1 MNNNTEENKLKRS
14 KKFAVAFLDFVTCFF
29 LAMSLFFAGEAINT
43 SLPYYQEET
52 SNISRMENDLT
63 DLVVSSKL
71 SYIKEDG
78 YLAQTKDMASSYILS
93 LTYTSVDLG
102 KKDNDIF
109 KNVTEINEDKD
120 NLYFY
125 YSSYVNNNQSK
136 FSDFSKIKTIDKYK
150 EDLFKESKSS
160 DNSIFVTEG
169 YPFFTN
175 ETANEIYSFLVEGK
189 QTSSTKYN
197 LVYDSYSKL
206 LEEAISQYMEL
217 FTPYVNLVNEHSSA
231 LDHFYQVKI
240 GILLGCY
247 FVSIL
252 IIYFL
257 IPTCLKD
264 GRTLFMKIFHLK
276 AISVDEG
283 KITWP
288 FNLLR
293 AISLFFIYLFS
304 TSLIALIVLGG
315 YNGLITIYTV
325 FLGIFNLLFL
335 SVLSILITICSM
347 LFTFFR
353 KNKKQTFSEFISLM
367 IVKEDD
373 LKKTI
378 TVGDKTFEIQ

>member
-52 SNISRMENDLT
+52 SNISRLENDLT

-71 SYIKEDG
+71 SYIKGDG

-93 LTYTSVDLG
+93 LTYTSVDIE
-102 KKDNDIF
+102 KRNDEMF

-125 YSSYVNNNQSK
+125 YSSYVKDNQSN

-150 EDLFKESKSS
+150 EDLLKESKSG

-189 QTSSTKYN
+189 QTNSTKYN
-197 LVYDSYSKL
+197 LVYDAYSKL

-217 FTPYVNLVNEHSSA
+217 FIPYVNLVNEHSST

-240 GILLGCY
+240 GILLGC
-247 FVSIL
+247 FFISIL

-257 IPTCLKD
+257 IPVCLKD

-373 LKKTI
+373 SKKTI

>member
-1 MNNNTEENKLKRS
+1 MSTNVEENKLKRS
-14 KKFAVAFLDFVTCFF
+14 KKFAVAFLDFITCFF
-29 LAMSLFFAGEAINT
+29 LAMVLFFAGEAINT
-43 SLPYYQEET
+43 SLPYYQEEI
-52 SNISRMENDLT
+52 SNISKIEEDLT
-63 DLVVSSKL
+63 SLVTSSKL

-78 YLAQTKDMASSYILS
+78 YLAQTKDMVSSYILS
-93 LTYTSVDLG
+93 LTYASVDSD
-102 KKDNDIF
+102 KKDDEIF
-109 KNVTEINEDKD
+109 KNVKEIDETND

-125 YSSYVNNNQSK
+125 YSSFVNANKSS

-150 EDLFKESKSS
+150 EDLFRESKNS
-160 DNSIFVTEG
+160 DNLIFVTEG

-175 ETANEIYSFLVEGK
+175 ETANEIYSFLLEGEEVN
-189 QTSSTKYN
+189 STKYN
-197 LVYDSYSKL
+197 LVSDAYSKL

-217 FTPYVNLVNEHSSA
+217 YTPYVNLVNKHSSV
-231 LDHFYQVKI
+231 LDHFYQIKI

-247 FVSIL
+247 FISIL
-252 IIYFL
+252 VIFFL

-264 GRTLFMKIFHLK
+264 GRTFFMKVFHLK

-293 AISLFFIYLFS
+293 AVSLFFIYMFS

-325 FLGIFNLLFL
+325 FLNIFNLLFL
-335 SVLSILITICSM
+335 SVLSVLVTICSM

-353 KNKKQTFSEFISLM
+353 KSKKQTFSEFISLM

-373 LKKTI
+373 SVKTI
-378 TVGDKTFEIQ
+378 TVGDKTFEIK

>member
-1 MNNNTEENKLKRS
+1 MNTNVEENKLKRT

-29 LAMSLFFAGEAINT
+29 LAMVLFFAGEAINI
-43 SLPYYQEET
+43 SLPYYQEGT
-52 SNISRMENDLT
+52 SKISRLEEDLT
-63 DLVVSSKL
+63 SLVTSSRL

-78 YLAQTKDMASSYILS
+78 YLAQTKDMTSSYILS
-93 LTYTSVDLG
+93 LTYTSVDSD
-102 KKDNDIF
+102 KKNNDIF
-109 KNVTEINEDKD
+109 KNVTEINEDND

-125 YSSYVNNNQSK
+125 YSSYVKNNQSG
-136 FSDFSKIKTIDKYK
+136 FSDFSKVKTIDKYK
-150 EDLFKESKSS
+150 EDLLKESKNG
-160 DNSIFVTEG
+160 DNSIFVSEG

-175 ETANEIYSFLVEGK
+175 EAANEIYSFLVEGK
-189 QTSSTKYN
+189 ETSSTKYN
-197 LVYDSYSKL
+197 LVYDAYSKL

-217 FTPYVNLVNEHSSA
+217 YTPYVNLVNEHSFA

-240 GILLGCY
+240 GILLACY
-247 FVSIL
+247 FASIL

-257 IPTCLKD
+257 IPTCLKQ
-264 GRTLFMKIFHLK
+264 GRTFFMKIFRLK

-283 KITWP
+283 NITWP

-293 AISLFFIYLFS
+293 AISLLFIYLFS

-315 YNGLITIYTV
+315 YNGLITIYTI

-367 IVKEDD
+367 VVKEDD
-373 LKKTI
+373 SSKTI
-378 TVGDKTFEIQ
+378 KVGDKTFEIK

>member
-52 SNISRMENDLT
+52 SNISRLENDLT

-71 SYIKEDG
+71 SYIKGDG

-93 LTYTSVDLG
+93 LTYTSVDIE
-102 KKDNDIF
+102 KRNDEMF

-125 YSSYVNNNQSK
+125 YSSYVKDNQSN

-150 EDLFKESKSS
+150 EDLLKESKSG

-197 LVYDSYSKL
+197 LVYDAYSKL

-217 FTPYVNLVNEHSSA
+217 FIPYVNLVNEHSST

-240 GILLGCY
+240 GILLGC
-247 FVSIL
+247 FFISIL

-257 IPTCLKD
+257 IPVCLKD
-264 GRTLFMKIFHLK
+264 GRTLFMKIFRLK

-335 SVLSILITICSM
+335 SVLSILLTICSM

-373 LKKTI
+373 SKKTI